1 MVIDPETAKRWGREA
16 EEVDDGEFLAGRPTP
31 ILPEH
36 LVDRRHLLRQRRLD
50 RAAVLA
56 QGISLLGIGVAA
68 GTGSVV
74 GLAVGGGFGVV
85 GLVALLAAVR
95 SRHASERQ
103 VDEIRRR
110 SARAAG

>member
-1 MVIDPETAKRWGREA
+1 MIDPETAKRWGREV
-16 EEVDDGEFLAGRPTP
+16 EEVDDGDFLAGRPTP

-36 LVDRRHLLRQRRLD
+36 VVDRRHLLQQRRLD
-50 RAAVLA
+50 RAAVAA
-56 QGISLLGIGVAA
+56 QGISLLGIAVAA

-85 GLVALLAAVR
+85 GLLALIAAVR
-95 SRHASERQ
+95 SRHAYERE

-110 SARAAG
+110 SVRTAG